1 MPSRRYK
8 RKITKKRRK
17 YNSRKRLRG
26 SGSPLRKN
34 TSLSPTRRSKS
45 QKNPRTWTDF
55 FNEVSLLS
63 VPKKLQVTK
72 EQQQRAE
79 AVAVHANRRS
89 VSPPKSRRRY

>member
-8 RKITKKRRK
+8 RKIIKKRRK

-55 FNEVSLLS
+55 FNEVSLPF
-63 VPKKLQVTK
+63 VPKKLEVPKAHQN
-72 EQQQRAE
+72 RAE
-79 AVAVHANRRS
+79 AAAVQANRRS

>member
-26 SGSPLRKN
+26 GSPLRKN

-55 FNEVSLLS
+55 FNEVSLLG
-63 VPKKLQVTK
+63 VPKKLQVPK
-72 EQQQRAE
+72 AHQNRAE
-79 AVAVHANRRS
+79 ATAVQANRRS